1 MNSIPDSVPQPE
13 PKDSTTEAAP
23 SGGDAPATPTPTPGA
38 PATTPDLDKS
48 AAVAAPSTVKP
59 IVKTNATTGT
69 GQPRKPRG
77 ASAPAPTAPTEVPP
91 KYLLL
96 DPSLAE
102 WLHRMELW
110 FGRLTC
116 PPLEMVREI
125 LEYSGATIAEISSL
139 WLLDPTVDLAHL
151 RQKKAEV
158 DAQFAL
164 LEKIELSGKVQLK
177 FSLSPEEMTT
187 LTTHAATL
195 TALFGIEFHP
205 RDVLKILWSRGGILH
220 VAAFAKR
227 SGK

>member
-1 MNSIPDSVPQPE
+1 
-13 PKDSTTEAAP
+13 
-23 SGGDAPATPTPTPGA
+23 
-38 PATTPDLDKS
+38 
-48 AAVAAPSTVKP
+48 
-59 IVKTNATTGT
+59 
-69 GQPRKPRG
+69 
-77 ASAPAPTAPTEVPP
+77 
-91 KYLLL
+91 
-96 DPSLAE
+96 
-102 WLHRMELW
+102 
-110 FGRLTC
+110 
-116 PPLEMVREI
+116 
-125 LEYSGATIAEISSL
+125 
-139 WLLDPTVDLAHL
+139 
-151 RQKKAEV
+151 V